1 VSDAKRKTW
10 HDRKCRHGNFAT
22 TRCQY
27 DFIHCDKPG
36 CWDDVLRAVGFVRRT
51 PLIDAAPDLLAALQ
65 EIIADASCSAYAAQV
80 AEAAIAKAVKL
91 RKVRVNG

>member
-1 VSDAKRKTW
+1 MTRSARRGTTASVVMETLR
-10 HDRKCRHGNFAT
+10 RHAA
-22 TRCQY
+22 QY

>member
-1 VSDAKRKTW
+1 MSDAKRKTW

-51 PLIDAAPDLLAALQ
+51 PLIDAAPAALR
-65 EIIADASCSAYAAQV
+65 ETVV
-80 AEAAIAKAVKL
+80 ALEAFAHDQNSPRLVSLRALIAKAV
-91 RKVRVNG
+91 RNG

>member
-1 VSDAKRKTW
+1 MSDAKRKTW

-36 CWDDVLRAVGFVRRT
+36 CWDDVLRAVGFVRQT
-51 PLIDAAPDLLAALQ
+51 PLLDAAPDLLAALK
-65 EIIADASCSAYAAQV
+65 ETV
-80 AEAAIAKAVKL
+80 RHLEAFAHDQNAPRLVSLRALIAKAV
-91 RKVRVNG
+91 RIG